1 MMKYYN
7 KNTNVTL
14 SEQEYL
20 EMVDR
25 ESKDLYPRYLEEV
38 PDDEEPMTFEQ
49 YKYHLL
55 EEESDFEVIDE

>member
-1 MMKYYN
+1 MKYYN
-7 KNTNVTL
+7 KNTNATL

-25 ESKDLYPRYLEEV
+25 EAKDLYPRYLEEV
-38 PDDEEPMTFEQ
+38 PDDEEPMTLEQ

-55 EEESDFEVIDE
+55 EQESDFEVIEE

>member
-20 EMVDR
+20 EMIDR
-25 ESKDLYPRYLEEV
+25 EAKDLYPRYLEEV

>member
-55 EEESDFEVIDE
+55 EEESDFEVIE

>member
-1 MMKYYN
+1 MKYYN

-55 EEESDFEVIDE
+55 EEESDFEVIE

>member
-1 MMKYYN
+1 MKYYN

-38 PDDEEPMTFEQ
+38 PDDEPMTFEQ

-55 EEESDFEVIDE
+55 EEESDFEVIE